1 MEKIIV
7 TLWITFGLY
16 MMVLLAIMADLWS
29 GVRKSKKK
37 LTGKEKDA
45 LLLQMLEDF
54 GYIE

>member
-7 TLWITFGLY
+7 TIWITFGLY

-29 GVRKSKKK
+29 GVRKAKKK
-37 LTGKEKDA
+37 LTGKEKDT
-45 LLLQMLEDF
+45 LLLQVLEDF

>member
-1 MEKIIV
+1 MNKIEQFMKDRGKSVKPTKEKK
-7 TLWITFGLY
+7 
-16 MMVLLAIMADLWS
+16 D
-29 GVRKSKKK
+29 KEKKDKKK

>member
-1 MEKIIV
+1 MNKIEQFLKDRGKALKPKKEK
-7 TLWITFGLY
+7 
-16 MMVLLAIMADLWS
+16 AD
-29 GVRKSKKK
+29 KKK

>member
-1 MEKIIV
+1 MNKIEQFMKDRGKPVKPKKEK
-7 TLWITFGLY
+7 
-16 MMVLLAIMADLWS
+16 AD
-29 GVRKSKKK
+29 KKK

>member
-1 MEKIIV
+1 MSKIEK
-7 TLWITFGLY
+7 FMKDRG
-16 MMVLLAIMADLWS
+16 
-29 GVRKSKKK
+29 KSVKPTKEKKDKKK